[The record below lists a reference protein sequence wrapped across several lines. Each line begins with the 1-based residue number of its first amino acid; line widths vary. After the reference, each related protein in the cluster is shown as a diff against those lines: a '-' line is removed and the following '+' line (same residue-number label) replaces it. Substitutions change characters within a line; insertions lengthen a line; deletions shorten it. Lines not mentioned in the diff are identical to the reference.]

1 MPAPLAIPA
10 AMAAKGVGAKIG
22 GAALKALGSKAAGVF
37 ATQAGITGMNQ
48 LLADRAFRKEKQ
60 WWKEQFDYSAKYD
73 SPAEQMKRMKEAGL
87 NPALMYGG
95 SGSIE
100 GAPSPTG
107 SGPEAAQID
116 MGPLAL
122 VSAQVENIKKDTA
135 LKQAQQVLEIN
146 KGKLTSSQARV
157 AEGLV
162 QTNMDLAKSQL
173 DLKKEELVG
182 KKIDNYIKNESKAEA
197 VKNIVYSLMNAQA
210 TLKGQ
215 KLKNVEQQKLN
226 ELLEIGIT
234 PGGVIGDVLTFLGN
248 IGLNIYKQF

>member
-1 MPAPLAIPA
+1 MPLAIPA

-22 GAALKALGSKAAGVF
+22 GTALKALGSKAAGVF

-73 SPAEQMKRMKEAGL
+73 SPAEQIKRMKEAGL

-100 GAPSPTG
+100 GAPSPG
-107 SGPEAAQID
+107 GGGPEVAQME

-122 VSAQVENIKKDTA
+122 VSAQVEDIKQAAA
-135 LKQAQQVLEIN
+135 LKQAQKAVELS
-146 KGKLTSSQARV
+146 KGKLTSAQAQV

-182 KKIDNYIKNESKAEA
+182 KKIDNYIKNESKAVA

-215 KLKNVEQQKLN
+215 QLKNVEQEKLN
-226 ELLEIGIT
+226 ELLKMGIT
-234 PGGVIGDVLTFLGN
+234 PGGAVGDILTFLGN
-248 IGLNIYKQF
+248 LGINIYKQF